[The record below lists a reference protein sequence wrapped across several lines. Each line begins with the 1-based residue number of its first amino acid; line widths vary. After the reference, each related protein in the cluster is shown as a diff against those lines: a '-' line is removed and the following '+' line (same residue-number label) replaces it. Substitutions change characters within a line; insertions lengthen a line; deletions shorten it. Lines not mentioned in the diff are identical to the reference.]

1 MSPSG
6 LRDGDGRRSSC
17 WRRRSTSG
25 FAGWRSPMLRLWES
39 CFLRSRRT
47 TTNSSGCLWQR
58 ASVRAGGV
66 FYAES
71 GRVLRC
77 LPGGIAWPLLP
88 ACRRG
93 AELTVHPSGPG
104 PRPRR
109 TCLSTD
115 SHLAVYKDCFWV
127 FGVVIRTNL
136 IALHGLTPHSRGRR
150 GTRRRT
156 CRRAIDVLLVQR

>member
-1 MSPSG
+1 MPETLGHDGADLLIAATALEHG
-6 LRDGDGRRSSC
+6 LTVVTRNVRH
-17 WRRRSTSG
+17 
-25 FAGWRSPMLRLWES
+25 FEPAG
-39 CFLRSRRT
+39 
-47 TTNSSGCLWQR
+47 
-58 ASVRAGGV
+58 VR
-66 FYAES
+66 YAES
-71 GRVLRC
+71 GRVLRG
-77 LPGGIAWPLLP
+77 LPAGIAWPLLP

-136 IALHGLTPHSRGRR
+136 IALHGLTLHPRGRR